1 MPHELVAMPSFAF
14 VRNELILRLERMAM
28 QLVPR
33 RKQPT
38 QLRAALIG
46 PFDMTRSKLL
56 FLTSV
61 GVSFALVVIAAGS
74 LLGNPDTASTRA
86 IASMGPHALA
96 TIVLRV
102 PQ

>member
-1 MPHELVAMPSFAF
+1 MSTFELSLPLNGADHVVGASHASA
-14 VRNELILRLERMAM
+14 I

-33 RKQPT
+33 RKRPT
-38 QLRAALIG
+38 QLLAPLIG
-46 PFDMTRSKLL
+46 PFDLARRKLL
-56 FLTSV
+56 FLISL

-74 LLGNPDTASTRA
+74 LLGNPDEASTRA